1 MAANDDDDDD
11 DDLRLLFCPF
21 SALTS
26 FFLSLFFLPMPTPT
40 TTQSVLR
47 YLYADVVVKNKF
59 ISTIFLS
66 ANADTD
72 DDAEYSKVFSCHIRC

>member
-1 MAANDDDDDD
+1 
-11 DDLRLLFCPF
+11 
-21 SALTS
+21 
-26 FFLSLFFLPMPTPT
+26 MPTPT

-66 ANADTD
+66 ADADTD
-72 DDAEYSKVFSCHIRC
+72 DDAECSKVFSCHIRC